1 MTDETIPQTVLFPD
15 LFDRPLV
22 ATFDQ
27 AHASSDGGAILLKAA
42 DARVG
47 VIDALTDCVTEGRT
61 SGRLAHTLRE
71 LIAQR
76 VFGIACGYPDANDAD
91 RLADDPI
98 QKLLLDRDPID
109 GSPLASQPT
118 ISRFEN
124 GVLRTEL
131 YEMGYALAQRVVD
144 RHRRRLRGRARRIT
158 IDLDPT
164 DDPTHGAQQLALF
177 NGHYDTWCYLP
188 LLAFVTFNQ
197 ERDQYLCA
205 AVLRSGTAPA
215 TQGALGVLRRLVALL
230 RTAFPK
236 ARIRVRCDGGF
247 ACPELFAY
255 LEDERLDYVVAMGKN
270 AVLSRAA
277 EAAMIEVRARHAL
290 SGQTEQQYLETSYRA
305 KTWPQPRRVIIKAEV
320 VQHRGRSPRDNP
332 RFVVTNLRQTPEWLY
347 TQVYCARGDI
357 ENRIKE
363 LHEDLAIGRT
373 SCSRFWANQL
383 RVLLTAAAYVLLQE
397 LRLRAARTSCARAQM
412 GTLRLRLLKLG
423 VRVVGSVRR
432 IVLHLPVST
441 PDASAWRRIALSLGA
456 RPG

>member
-47 VIDALTDCVTEGRT
+47 LIDALTDCVTDGRT
-61 SGRLAHTLRE
+61 AGRVDHTLRE

-98 QKLLLDRDPID
+98 QKLLLNRDPIA
-109 GSPLASQPT
+109 GRALASQPT

-124 GVLRTEL
+124 DVLRTEL
-131 YEMGYALAQRVVD
+131 YEMGHALAQRVVD
-144 RHRRRLRGRARRIT
+144 RHRRRLHGRARRIT

-188 LLAFVTFNQ
+188 LLAFVTFND
-197 ERDQYLCA
+197 ESAQYLCA
-205 AVLRSGTAPA
+205 VVLRPGNAPA
-215 TQGALGVLRRLVALL
+215 TQGALGVLRRLVPLL

-236 ARIRVRCDGGF
+236 ARVRVRLDGGY
-247 ACPELFAY
+247 ACPEVFAF
-255 LEDERLDYVVAMGKN
+255 LEEARLEYVVAMAKN
-270 AVLSRAA
+270 AVLARAA
-277 EAAMIEVRARHAL
+277 EAAMIDVRARHAL
-290 SGQTEQQYLETSYRA
+290 SGQTEHQYLETSYRA
-305 KTWPQPRRVIIKAEV
+305 QTWPHPRRVIIKAEI
-320 VQHRGRSPRDNP
+320 VQHPGRSPRDNP
-332 RFVVTNLRQTPEWLY
+332 RFVVTNLRQASEWLY
-347 TQVYCARGDI
+347 TEVYCARGDL

-363 LHEDLAIGRT
+363 LHHDLAIGRT

-383 RVLLTAAAYVLLQE
+383 RVLLTAAAYVLMQE
-397 LRLRAARTSCARAQM
+397 LRLRAAGTSCARAQM

-441 PDASAWRRIALSLGA
+441 PDASAWRHIALSLGA

>member
-42 DARVG
+42 DARLG
-47 VIDALTDCVTEGRT
+47 VTAALADCLTDGRM
-61 SGRLAHTLRE
+61 SSRVAHTLRE

-76 VFGIACGYPDANDAD
+76 TFGIACGYPDANDAD

-98 QKLLLDRDPID
+98 QKLLLDRDPIT
-109 GSPLASQPT
+109 GAALASQPT

-124 GVLRTEL
+124 SVSRTAL
-131 YEMGYALAQRVVD
+131 YEMGYALAGRVIE
-144 RHRRRLRGRARRIT
+144 RHRRRRHGRARRIT

-164 DDPTHGAQQLALF
+164 EDPTHGAQQLSFF

-188 LLAFVTFNQ
+188 LLAFVTFNG
-197 ERDQYLCA
+197 EREQYLCTA
-205 AVLRSGTAPA
+205 LLRPGNAPA
-215 TQGALGVLRRLVALL
+215 TRGALAVLCRLVPLL
-230 RTAFPK
+230 RAAFPK
-236 ARIRVRCDGGF
+236 AGLRVRLDGGY
-247 ACPELFAY
+247 ASPEVFAY
-255 LEDERLDYVVAMGKN
+255 LEDERLEYVVAMAKN
-270 AVLSRAA
+270 AVLARAA
-277 EAAMIEVRARHAL
+277 EADMIDVRARHAI
-290 SGQTEQQYLETSYRA
+290 SGQTEHQYTETAYRA
-305 KTWPQPRRVIIKAEV
+305 RTWPRSRRVIIKAEV
-320 VQHRGRSPRDNP
+320 VQHPGRTPRDNP
-332 RFVVTNLRQTPEWLY
+332 RFVVTNLPQTPEWLY

-363 LHEDLAIGRT
+363 LHHDLAIGRT

-383 RVLLTAAAYVLLQE
+383 RVLLTAAAYVLMQE
-397 LRLRAARTSCARAQM
+397 LRLRAARTSCARLQM

-432 IVLHLPVST
+432 IVLHLPRSA
-441 PDASAWRRIALSLGA
+441 PDAVAWRCIALSLGA

>member
-1 MTDETIPQTVLFPD
+1 LTDETIPQTVLFPD
-15 LFDRPLV
+15 LFDRPLA
-22 ATFDQ
+22 ATFDE

-42 DARVG
+42 DARLG
-47 VIDALTDCVTEGRT
+47 VINALTDCVSDART
-61 SGRLAHTLRE
+61 SGRVAHTLRE

-76 VFGIACGYPDANDAD
+76 VFGIACGYPDANDAG

-144 RHRRRLRGRARRIT
+144 RHRRRLHGRARRIT

-215 TQGALGVLRRLVALL
+215 TQGALGVLRRLVSLL
-230 RTAFPK
+230 RVAFPR
-236 ARIRVRCDGGF
+236 ARLRVRLDGGY
-247 ACPELFAY
+247 ACPEVFAF
-255 LEDERLDYVVAMGKN
+255 LEEARLEYVVAMAKN
-270 AVLSRAA
+270 AVLARAT
-277 EAAMIEVRARHAL
+277 EAAMIDVRARHAL
-290 SGQTEQQYLETSYRA
+290 SGQTEPQYVETSYQA

-320 VQHRGRSPRDNP
+320 VQHRGRAARDNP
-332 RFVVTNLRQTPEWLY
+332 RFVVTNLPQTPEWLY

-441 PDASAWRRIALSLGA
+441 PDAAAWRRIALSLGA